1 MPVKKRAGDSAWT
14 DPDDAP
20 ELTEAYFER
29 ADWYRGET
37 LVRRGRPPL
46 EQPKQRAT
54 LRFDADVL
62 ARLRATGPG
71 WQTKVNAALREW
83 LDRQAPPAAE

>member
-1 MPVKKRAGDSAWT
+1 MPTKKPSGAKPWV

-20 ELTEAYFER
+20 PLTPEFFER
-29 ADWYRGET
+29 ADWYRGGV
-37 LVRRGRPPL
+37 LVRRGRPPV
-46 EQPKQRAT
+46 EHPKQRAT

-62 ARLRATGPG
+62 TRLRATGPG